1 MVAIARDL
9 DFPSRVF
16 AALATVL
23 FVMCYGA
30 PASWVRA
37 FLLLKICHGYSF
49 LSTQWMGLLPPARRK
64 MIEHL
69 LHVLIESLDVLVGLV
84 GEGFT
89 GRSPPNKPLTVR
101 VEQIDNQSTDRVV
114 VNCGRDIS
122 ESPPAPAASKAI
134 VVGVESWMI
143 LGHLHGQDGDVAAR
157 LHRRPTFRCQG
168 GIDGSFYPRSEE
180 RRGGK

>member
-1 MVAIARDL
+1 MTALARDL
-9 DFPSRVF
+9 DFSSGVF

-30 PASWVRA
+30 PASWVRT
-37 FLLLKICHGYSF
+37 FLLLKVCHGYSF

-69 LHVLIESLDVLVGLV
+69 LHVLIESLDVFLGLV

-89 GRSPPNKPLTVR
+89 GLSPPKKLLTVR
-101 VEQIDNQSTDRVV
+101 VEQIDNQGTDRVV
-114 VNCGRDIS
+114 GNCGRDIS
-122 ESPPAPAASKAI
+122 ESPPAPAASKAVI
-134 VVGVESWMI
+134 VGVESWMI
-143 LGHLHGQDGDVAAR
+143 LGHLDGQDGDVAAR

-168 GIDGSFYPRSEE
+168 GIDGSFDPVDP
-180 RRGGK
+180 